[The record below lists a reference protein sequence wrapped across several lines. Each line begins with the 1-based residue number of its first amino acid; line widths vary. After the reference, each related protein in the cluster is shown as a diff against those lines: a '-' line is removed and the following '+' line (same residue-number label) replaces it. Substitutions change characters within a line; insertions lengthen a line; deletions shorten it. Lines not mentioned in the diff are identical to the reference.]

1 MISIKELTISYRK
14 GVNVIDSL
22 NLTINDNTICG
33 IAGLNG
39 SGKTTLFNSI
49 FGLIKKDKGEVLFDR
64 QALTKKEIAYL
75 PTENYFY
82 PLITGREYLSLFD
95 NSGIDK
101 WNSLFKLPL
110 DTIIDDYSTGM
121 KKKLAL
127 LGVFR
132 QNKPVLMLDE
142 PFNGL
147 DIESCHLLK
156 LILLRLKE
164 AGKTLIISSHIMESL
179 TTVCDCIHYLESGKV
194 KFSRSKEQFNE
205 LEEYLF
211 SIIENE
217 NTELIKELINYSRR

>member
-1 MISIKELTISYRK
+1 MITIENLTVSYRK

-22 NLTINDNTICG
+22 NLTMNDNTING
-33 IAGLNG
+33 IVGLNG
-39 SGKTTLFNSI
+39 AGKTTLFNAI
-49 FGLIKKDKGEVLFDR
+49 FGLIKKDKGEVLFSR
-64 QALTKKEIAYL
+64 QTITKKEIVYL
-75 PTENYFY
+75 PTENFFY

-127 LGVFR
+127 MGILK
-132 QNKPVLMLDE
+132 QNKPIIMLDE

-156 LILLRLKE
+156 LILLRMKE
-164 AGKTLIISSHIMESL
+164 AGKTLIISSHIIESL
-179 TTVCDCIHYLESGKV
+179 TNVCDYIHYLESGKV
-194 KFSRSKEQFNE
+194 KFSRNKEQFHE
-205 LEEYLF
+205 LEKEVF

-217 NTELIKELINYSRR
+217 NTEAIKELINY